1 MKRFNLRHQC
11 ALGALA
17 GAMAFAP
24 SAASA
29 QDTATTEQDTD
40 LVAAADVDDGNV
52 IIVRA
57 QGRDQTLSDV
67 PVAVSAVTAETLQKS
82 GVADIRDMN
91 QVAIQAVVVNDA
103 PDVDVMSMKFS
114 ERASSRRVRSF
125 FIF

>member
-29 QDTATTEQDTD
+29 QDTTTTEQDTD

-52 IIVRA
+52 IRK
-57 QGRDQTLSDV
+57 
-67 PVAVSAVTAETLQKS
+67 VSNEGCDTFL
-82 GVADIRDMN
+82 
-91 QVAIQAVVVNDA
+91 
-103 PDVDVMSMKFS
+103 FLF
-114 ERASSRRVRSF
+114 SF
-125 FIF
+125 F

>member
-67 PVAVSAVTAETLQKS
+67 PVAVSAVTAETLQKIRCRRHS
-82 GVADIRDMN
+82 RHEPGCAVA
-91 QVAIQAVVVNDA
+91 AH
-103 PDVDVMSMKFS
+103 
-114 ERASSRRVRSF
+114 F
-125 FIF
+125 FDR

>member
-29 QDTATTEQDTD
+29 QDTETTEQDTD

-67 PVAVSAVTAETLQKS
+67 PVGRFGRDRGNAAEIRCRRHSRHEPGCAVAAH
-82 GVADIRDMN
+82 
-91 QVAIQAVVVNDA
+91 
-103 PDVDVMSMKFS
+103 
-114 ERASSRRVRSF
+114 F
-125 FIF
+125 FDR

>member
-52 IIVRA
+52 IIAR
-57 QGRDQTLSDV
+57 RD
-67 PVAVSAVTAETLQKS
+67 VTKPC
-82 GVADIRDMN
+82 RMCRW
-91 QVAIQAVVVNDA
+91 
-103 PDVDVMSMKFS
+103 PF
-114 ERASSRRVRSF
+114 RP
-125 FIF
+125 

>member
-29 QDTATTEQDTD
+29 QDTTTTEQDTD

-67 PVAVSAVTAETLQKS
+67 PVAVSAVTAENTAEIRCRRYS
-82 GVADIRDMN
+82 RHEPGCAVA
-91 QVAIQAVVVNDA
+91 AH
-103 PDVDVMSMKFS
+103 
-114 ERASSRRVRSF
+114 F
-125 FIF
+125 FDW

>member
-40 LVAAADVDDGNV
+40 LVAAADVDV
-52 IIVRA
+52 S
-57 QGRDQTLSDV
+57 QT
-67 PVAVSAVTAETLQKS
+67 
-82 GVADIRDMN
+82 
-91 QVAIQAVVVNDA
+91 
-103 PDVDVMSMKFS
+103 
-114 ERASSRRVRSF
+114 ERK
-125 FIF
+125 

>member
-82 GVADIRDMN
+82 GVADSRYEPGCA
-91 QVAIQAVVVNDA
+91 VAAH
-103 PDVDVMSMKFS
+103 
-114 ERASSRRVRSF
+114 F
-125 FIF
+125 FDG